1 MINVTAITPRA
12 LTADYDDRMDASWR
26 LECATARH
34 LNEMLDCPNSVE
46 EAIRDRADV
55 IEVALRRIG
64 KRPTEA
70 QLLQFWTDV
79 HIAIRSELIGVA
91 EAAAERE
98 VRDDA

>member
-46 EAIRDRADV
+46 EAIRDRADLV
-55 IEVALRRIG
+55 RVAIDELA
-64 KRPTEA
+64 A
-70 QLLQFWTDV
+70 QPSRGAEIAERLQRM
-79 HIAIRSELIGVA
+79 IRSYFEPLA
-91 EAAAERE
+91 RSRAER
-98 VRDDA
+98 AL

>member
-1 MINVTAITPRA
+1 MINVTAITPRN

-55 IEVALRRIG
+55 IEVALRRVG
-64 KRPTEA
+64 KRPTDA
-70 QLLQFWTDV
+70 QLLQFWADV
-79 HIAIRSELIGVA
+79 HVAIRSELISVA
-91 EAAAERE
+91 EAAAQKEI
-98 VRDDA
+98 DDE